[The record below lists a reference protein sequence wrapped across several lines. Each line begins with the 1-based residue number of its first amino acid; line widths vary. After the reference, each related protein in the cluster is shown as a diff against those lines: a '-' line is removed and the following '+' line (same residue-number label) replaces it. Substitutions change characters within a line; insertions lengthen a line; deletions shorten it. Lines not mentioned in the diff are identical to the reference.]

1 MTDKKER
8 TVQDVFDDECTN
20 TIKTKPLKNN
30 NNTHENRTNYP
41 YTFNTKRKDFDMA
54 IFDHFTADRVPLK
67 YTRPFSKF

>member
-41 YTFNTKRKDFDMA
+41 YTFNTKRKEM
-54 IFDHFTADRVPLK
+54 P
-67 YTRPFSKF
+67 YTTSDGRRGFMKIIY